1 MKVIVGGILRK
12 ENKLLLVQEA
22 QEKCYGQWN
31 FPAGHLDD
39 GETIFEGAIREI
51 FEETGCKVKLTKM
64 LPIISSKE
72 REIVRITFL
81 TEILEENIHFD
92 PSEILDAKWI
102 EIEDIKTKY
111 KDVLRGPKM
120 MLEMVRQVEE
130 NEVYPLEIV
139 KELENLEK

>member
-12 ENKLLLVQEA
+12 GNKILLVQEA
-22 QEKCYGQWN
+22 KERCYGQWN

-39 GETIFEGAIREI
+39 GETIFEGAIREV
-51 FEETGCKVKLTKM
+51 FEETGCKVNLTKM

-72 REIVRITFL
+72 RDLVRITFL

-92 PSEILDAKWI
+92 LNEILDAKWI
-102 EIEDIKTKY
+102 EIEEIKTKY

-120 MLEMVRQVEE
+120 MLEMIRQMEE
-130 NEVYPLEIV
+130 NEVYPLEV
-139 KELENLEK
+139 VRELENL

>member
-39 GETIFEGAIREI
+39 GETIFEGAIREV

-92 PSEILDAKWI
+92 PTEILDAKWI

-111 KDVLRGPKM
+111 KDALRGPKM
-120 MLEMVRQVEE
+120 MLEMIRQVEE
-130 NEVYPLEIV
+130 NEAYPLEIV
-139 KELENLEK
+139 RELENL

>member
-12 ENKLLLVQEA
+12 ENKILLVQEA
-22 QEKCYGQWN
+22 QEKAYGQWN

-72 REIVRITFL
+72 RNLIRITFL
-81 TEILEENIHFD
+81 TEIVEENIHFD
-92 PSEILDAKWI
+92 PEEILDAKWW
-102 EIEDIKTKY
+102 EIEEIKNMPKEN
-111 KDVLRGPKM
+111 LRGSKM
-120 MLEMVRQVEE
+120 MLEMIKQVEE

-139 KELENLEK
+139 KDLENL

>member
-12 ENKLLLVQEA
+12 GNKILLVQEA
-22 QEKCYGQWN
+22 QENCYGQWN

-39 GETIFEGAIREI
+39 GETVFEGAIREV

-72 REIVRITFL
+72 RNVVRITFL

-92 PSEILDAKWI
+92 LSEILDAKWW
-102 EIEDIKTKY
+102 EIEEIKNMSKES
-111 KDVLRGPKM
+111 LRGAKM
-120 MLEMVRQVEE
+120 MLEMIRQMEE
-130 NEVYPLEIV
+130 NEVYPLEV
-139 KELENLEK
+139 VRELENL

>member
-39 GETIFEGAIREI
+39 GETIFEGAIREV

-72 REIVRITFL
+72 RDIVRITFL

-102 EIEDIKTKY
+102 EMEDIKTKY
-111 KDVLRGPKM
+111 KDALRGPKM

-139 KELENLEK
+139 RELENL

>member
-39 GETIFEGAIREI
+39 GETIFEGAIREV

-72 REIVRITFL
+72 RDIVRITFL

-102 EIEDIKTKY
+102 EMEDIKTKY
-111 KDVLRGPKM
+111 KDALRGPKM

-130 NEVYPLEIV
+130 NEAYPLEIV

>member
-39 GETIFEGAIREI
+39 GETIFEGAIREV

-72 REIVRITFL
+72 RDIVRITFL

-102 EIEDIKTKY
+102 EMEDIKTKY
-111 KDVLRGPKM
+111 KDALRGPKM

-130 NEVYPLEIV
+130 NEAYPLEIV
-139 KELENLEK
+139 RELENL

>member
-12 ENKLLLVQEA
+12 GNKLLLVQEA
-22 QEKCYGQWN
+22 QEKAYKQWN

-39 GETIFEGAIREI
+39 GETIFEGAIREV
-51 FEETGCKVKLTKM
+51 FEETGCKVKLTQM

-72 REIVRITFL
+72 RDIVRITFL

-92 PSEILDAKWI
+92 PTEILDAKWI

-111 KDVLRGPKM
+111 KDALRGPKM
-120 MLEMVRQVEE
+120 MLEMIRQVEE
-130 NEVYPLEIV
+130 NEAYPLEIV
-139 KELENLEK
+139 RELENL

>member
-12 ENKLLLVQEA
+12 GNKLLLVQEA
-22 QEKCYGQWN
+22 QEKAYKQWN

-39 GETIFEGAIREI
+39 GETIFEGAIREV

-72 REIVRITFL
+72 RDIVRITFL
-81 TEILEENIHFD
+81 TEILEESIHFD
-92 PSEILDAKWI
+92 PTEILDAKWI
-102 EIEDIKTKY
+102 EIEDIKAKY

-130 NEVYPLEIV
+130 NEVYPLEIIR
-139 KELENLEK
+139 ELENL

>member
-39 GETIFEGAIREI
+39 GETIFEGAIREV

-72 REIVRITFL
+72 RDIVRITFL

>member
-12 ENKLLLVQEA
+12 GNKLLLVQEA
-22 QEKCYGQWN
+22 QEKAYKQWN

-39 GETIFEGAIREI
+39 GETIFEGAIREV

-92 PSEILDAKWI
+92 PTEILDAKWI

-111 KDVLRGPKM
+111 KDALRGPKM
-120 MLEMVRQVEE
+120 MLEMIRQVEE
-130 NEVYPLEIV
+130 NEAYPLEIV
-139 KELENLEK
+139 RELENL

>member
-1 MKVIVGGILRK
+1 M
-12 ENKLLLVQEA
+12 VQEA
-22 QEKCYGQWN
+22 QESCYGQWN

-39 GETIFEGAIREI
+39 GETVLEGAVREV

-92 PSEILDAKWI
+92 PTEILDAKWI

-111 KDVLRGPKM
+111 KDALRGPKM
-120 MLEMVRQVEE
+120 MLEMIRQVEE
-130 NEVYPLEIV
+130 NEAYPLEIV
-139 KELENLEK
+139 RELENL

>member
-39 GETIFEGAIREI
+39 GETIFEGAIREV

-64 LPIISSKE
+64 LPIISSKG
-72 REIVRITFL
+72 RDIVRITFL

>member
-39 GETIFEGAIREI
+39 GETIFEVAIREV

-72 REIVRITFL
+72 RDIVRITFL

-102 EIEDIKTKY
+102 EMEDIKTKY
-111 KDVLRGPKM
+111 KDALRGPKM

-130 NEVYPLEIV
+130 NEAYPLEIV

>member
-39 GETIFEGAIREI
+39 GETIFEGAIREV

-64 LPIISSKE
+64 LPIISSKG
-72 REIVRITFL
+72 RDIVRITFL

-139 KELENLEK
+139 RELENL

>member
-12 ENKLLLVQEA
+12 GNKLLLVQEA
-22 QEKCYGQWN
+22 QEKAYKQWN

-39 GETIFEGAIREI
+39 GETIFEGAIREV
-51 FEETGCKVKLTKM
+51 FEETGCKVKLTQM

-72 REIVRITFL
+72 RDIVRITFL

-92 PSEILDAKWI
+92 PNEILDAKWI
-102 EIEDIKTKY
+102 EMEDIKTKY
-111 KDVLRGPKM
+111 KDALRGPKM
-120 MLEMVRQVEE
+120 MLEMIRQVEE

-139 KELENLEK
+139 RELENL

>member
-12 ENKLLLVQEA
+12 ENKILMVQEA
-22 QEKCYGQWN
+22 KEKCYGQWN

-51 FEETGCKVKLTKM
+51 FEETGCKVKLTKV

-72 REIVRITFL
+72 RDLVRITFL
-81 TEILEENIHFD
+81 TEILEENISFD
-92 PSEILDAKWI
+92 PAEILDVKWM

-120 MLEMVRQVEE
+120 MLEMIRQVEE
-130 NEVYPLEIV
+130 NEVYPLEVI
-139 KELENLEK
+139 KELENL